1 MYHSI
6 SLLSAV
12 TGYEPFSQLQDSAIS
27 IAIDSIAA
35 PDTSDRL
42 TRTNDAAE
50 RARTTRS
57 TIDPLTP
64 YSTKFD
70 SARVATKSTFLTPRR
85 QILTP
90 DQEAIFTNAGLTQDV
105 RERLP
110 RGRTLSTQEPMAK
123 IEVPH
128 RRA

>member
-1 MYHSI
+1 M
-6 SLLSAV
+6 
-12 TGYEPFSQLQDSAIS
+12 TGYEPSCSFKIQLYSS
-27 IAIDSIAA
+27 AIDSIAA

-42 TRTNDAAE
+42 TRTIDAAE

-64 YSTKFD
+64 YSANFD
-70 SARVATKSTFLTPRR
+70 YARIATKSTFLTPRR

-110 RGRTLSTQEPMAK
+110 RGRILSTQEPMAK

>member
-1 MYHSI
+1 
-6 SLLSAV
+6 V

-42 TRTNDAAE
+42 TRTIDAAE
-50 RARTTRS
+50 RARTTINNRPPDTDS
-57 TIDPLTP
+57 TN
-64 YSTKFD
+64 ST
-70 SARVATKSTFLTPRR
+70 AHVATKSTLLTPRR

-90 DQEAIFTNAGLTQDV
+90 DQEAIFINACLTRDA

-110 RGRTLSTQEPMAK
+110 RGRILST
-123 IEVPH
+123 
-128 RRA
+128 